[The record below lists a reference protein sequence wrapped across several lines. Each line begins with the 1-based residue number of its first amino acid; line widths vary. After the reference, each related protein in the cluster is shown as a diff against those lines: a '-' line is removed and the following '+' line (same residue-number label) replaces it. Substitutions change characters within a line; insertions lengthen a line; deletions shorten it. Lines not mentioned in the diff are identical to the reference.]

1 MGFWDL
7 IMAEFNIELGEG
19 AVKFLKKKK
28 KKKESDA
35 TITWE
40 LDI

>member
-1 MGFWDL
+1 MS
-7 IMAEFNIELGEG
+7 EFNISLGEG

-28 KKKESDA
+28 KKKESNA

-40 LDI
+40 LDV